1 MRNTKR
7 RHRRHKRASSTG
19 AESDLRRWRWALQ
32 YGRAVLNRRT
42 LVVTFWL
49 SAAVAAVWGM
59 RTLDRSVHADP
70 AFSEPPQIVFVDDGP
85 EVMHDKMQD
94 HLQGLSDGPWIEPTL
109 CARIVERLVQS
120 PWVAAVRSVDKRAD
134 GVVEIDCAYRQP
146 LAVLQMGDKFRLI
159 AEDGV
164 VLPGEYGTHGGL
176 PIIQGVTT
184 TLPAPGMALMGDD
197 ALAGIA
203 MVRLLRDEAFLDQ
216 IVAIRVEGSAGA
228 GASGGRNIELTT
240 DQNGGRIIWG
250 SAPGHEVE
258 ENTTDQKLAILRS
271 NFERSGRV
279 DSDYHVID
287 ISVFPD
293 RFIVPRGA

>member
-1 MRNTKR
+1 
-7 RHRRHKRASSTG
+7 
-19 AESDLRRWRWALQ
+19 
-32 YGRAVLNRRT
+32 
-42 LVVTFWL
+42 VVVFWL
-49 SAAVAAVWGM
+49 GAVGAIVWGM
-59 RTLDRSVHADP
+59 WTLDHRVHADP
-70 AFSEPPQIVFVDDGP
+70 AFNEPPQIVFVDDGP
-85 EVMHDKMQD
+85 EVLHEKMQD
-94 HLQGLSDGPWIEPTL
+94 HLQGFSSEPWIESTL
-109 CARIVERLVQS
+109 CSRIGDRLAQS
-120 PWVAAVRSVDKRAD
+120 PWVATVRSVDKRAN
-134 GVVEIDCAYRQP
+134 GVVEIDCVYRQP
-146 LAVLQMGDKFRLI
+146 LAVVQIGDKFRLI
-159 AEDGV
+159 ADDGV

-184 TLPAPGMALMGDD
+184 TLPTPGMPLIGDD

-203 MVRLLRDEAFLDQ
+203 MVRLLREEAFVDQ

-258 ENTTDQKLAILRS
+258 ENTTNQKLAILRT
-271 NFERSGRV
+271 NFERSGRL

-293 RFIVPRGA
+293 RFIVPRGV

>member
-1 MRNTKR
+1 M
-7 RHRRHKRASSTG
+7 
-19 AESDLRRWRWALQ
+19 
-32 YGRAVLNRRT
+32 
-42 LVVTFWL
+42 VTFW
-49 SAAVAAVWGM
+49 SGVAVAIVWGM
-59 RTLDRSVHADP
+59 RTLDRSVHANP

-94 HLQGLSDGPWIEPTL
+94 HLQGLTDGAWIESTL
-109 CARIVERLVQS
+109 CARIGARLAQS

-146 LAVLQMGDKFRLI
+146 LAVLQIGDKFRLI
-159 AEDGV
+159 ADDGV
-164 VLPGEYGTHGGL
+164 VLPGQYGTHGGL

-184 TLPAPGMALMGDD
+184 TLPAPGTPLIGDD

-216 IVAIRVEGSAGA
+216 IVAIRVEGSAGS
-228 GASGGRNIELTT
+228 GASGGRSIELTT

-250 SAPGHEVE
+250 SAPGYEVE
-258 ENTTDQKLAILRS
+258 ENTINQKLAILRS
-271 NFERSGRV
+271 NIERSGRL
-279 DSDYHVID
+279 DSDYRVID